1 MPSFSRKRLGLA
13 STARQAGEGH
23 TSIDSTVSVRA
34 LPGGIFMRY
43 SDFENIT
50 ARAIA
55 TATAEHKL
63 PTEPIPILT
72 PVKLAYLVALLAA
85 GRENVWYNSGDWGRV
100 KEAVKRM
107 DHCECLVCKAMGR
120 HSPARVVHHVKH
132 LRDRPDLALSIY
144 DPDTGERQL
153 ICVCKQC
160 HELLH
165 PESQRQY
172 RPKGKPVTAE
182 RWD

>member
-1 MPSFSRKRLGLA
+1 MEREDFVRYFA
-13 STARQAGEGH
+13 QA
-23 TSIDSTVSVRA
+23 IR
-34 LPGGIFMRY
+34 
-43 SDFENIT
+43 
-50 ARAIA
+50 
-55 TATAEHKL
+55 TATEEHAL
-63 PTEPIPILT
+63 PTEPLPVIT
-72 PVKLAYLVALLAA
+72 PDKLARLTALLAA
-85 GRENVWYNSGDWGRV
+85 GRENVWYNSGDWA
-100 KEAVKRM
+100 AVKAAVKQI
-107 DHCECLVCKAMGR
+107 DHNDCLICKAMGR
-120 HSPARVVHHVKH
+120 RRAAHIVHHVRH

-172 RPKGKPVTAE
+172 RPSKPPVTAE

>member
-1 MPSFSRKRLGLA
+1 MDRS
-13 STARQAGEGH
+13 E
-23 TSIDSTVSVRA
+23 
-34 LPGGIFMRY
+34 
-43 SDFENIT
+43 FEKY
-50 ARAIA
+50 AVMAIA
-55 TATAEHKL
+55 AATFEHAYPAGPVPL
-63 PTEPIPILT
+63 MT
-72 PVKLAYLVALLAA
+72 PNKLARLTVMLST
-85 GRENVWYNSGDWGRV
+85 GRENVWYNSGDWA
-100 KEAVKRM
+100 AVKSAVKKI
-107 DHCECLVCKAMGR
+107 DHYDCLICKAMGR
-120 HSPARVVHHVKH
+120 RRAACIVHHVKH

-172 RPKGKPVTAE
+172 RPSKPPVTAE

>member
-1 MPSFSRKRLGLA
+1 MEREDFVRYFAQAIR
-13 STARQAGEGH
+13 TATEEH
-23 TSIDSTVSVRA
+23 A
-34 LPGGIFMRY
+34 LPAGPLPV
-43 SDFENIT
+43 IT
-50 ARAIA
+50 P
-55 TATAEHKL
+55 E
-63 PTEPIPILT
+63 
-72 PVKLAYLVALLAA
+72 KLARLTALLAA

-160 HELLH
+160 HEELH

-172 RPKGKPVTAE
+172 RMREAPVTIE

>member
-1 MPSFSRKRLGLA
+1 MERENFVRYFAQAIR
-13 STARQAGEGH
+13 TATEEH
-23 TSIDSTVSVRA
+23 A
-34 LPGGIFMRY
+34 LPAGPLPV
-43 SDFENIT
+43 IT
-50 ARAIA
+50 P
-55 TATAEHKL
+55 E
-63 PTEPIPILT
+63 
-72 PVKLAYLVALLAA
+72 KLARLTALLAA
-85 GRENVWYNSGDWGRV
+85 GRENIWYNSGDWGRV
-100 KEAVKRM
+100 KEAVKQM

-172 RPKGKPVTAE
+172 RPSKPPVTAE

>member
-1 MPSFSRKRLGLA
+1 MPSFIRKRLGLA

-23 TSIDSTVSVRA
+23 KRIDSTVSVRA

-43 SDFENIT
+43 SDFENT
-50 ARAIA
+50 AAKAIA

-63 PTEPIPILT
+63 PTEPIPTLT
-72 PVKLAYLVALLAA
+72 PVKLAHLVALLAS
-85 GRENVWYNSGDWGRV
+85 GKENTWYNSGDWQAVRD
-100 KEAVKRM
+100 AVKRI
-107 DHCECLVCKAMGR
+107 DHECIICKTAGR
-120 HSPARVVHHVKH
+120 HSVTRYVHHVKH

-172 RPKGKPVTAE
+172 RPSKPPITAE

>member
-1 MPSFSRKRLGLA
+1 MERENFVRYFAQAIR
-13 STARQAGEGH
+13 TATEEH
-23 TSIDSTVSVRA
+23 A
-34 LPGGIFMRY
+34 LPAGPVPVM
-43 SDFENIT
+43 
-50 ARAIA
+50 
-55 TATAEHKL
+55 
-63 PTEPIPILT
+63 T
-72 PVKLAYLVALLAA
+72 PEKLARLTAMLAA
-85 GRENVWYNSGDWGRV
+85 GRENVWYNSGDWQAVRD
-100 KEAVKRM
+100 AVKRI
-107 DHCECLVCKAMGR
+107 DHECIICKAAGR
-120 HSPARVVHHVKH
+120 HSATRYVHHVKH

-172 RPKGKPVTAE
+172 RPSKTPVTAE

>member
-1 MPSFSRKRLGLA
+1 MEREDFVRYFAQAIR
-13 STARQAGEGH
+13 TATEEH
-23 TSIDSTVSVRA
+23 A
-34 LPGGIFMRY
+34 LPAGP
-43 SDFENIT
+43 
-50 ARAIA
+50 
-55 TATAEHKL
+55 L
-63 PTEPIPILT
+63 PVLT
-72 PVKLAYLVALLAA
+72 PEKLARLTAMLAA
-85 GRENVWYNSGDWGRV
+85 GRENIWYNSGDWGRV

-144 DPDTGERQL
+144 DPDTGTRQL
-153 ICVCKQC
+153 ISVCKDC
-160 HELLH
+160 HERLH

-172 RPKGKPVTAE
+172 RPSKPPVTAE